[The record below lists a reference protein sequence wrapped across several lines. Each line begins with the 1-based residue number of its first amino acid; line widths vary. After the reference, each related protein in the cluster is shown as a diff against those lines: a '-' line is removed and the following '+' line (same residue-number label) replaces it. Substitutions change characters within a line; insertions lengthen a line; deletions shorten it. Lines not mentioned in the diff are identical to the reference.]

1 MSACEK
7 CWSDAGRFG
16 DDQPARYRQ
25 LLKERSAN
33 PCTKEEQAGPHAGKC
48 LACGRMT
55 LHQHTGEPM
64 CGCPA
69 QSESRDEA

>member
-7 CWSDAGRFG
+7 CWHDAAQAGV
-16 DDQPARYRQ
+16 PYSQ
-25 LLKERSAN
+25 LLKERRTN
-33 PCTKEEQAGPHAGKC
+33 PCTEEEQAGPHARKC
-48 LACGRMT
+48 PHCGRMT

-69 QSESRDEA
+69 QSEGESR